1 MVKRGYVKRLDN
13 YGCLQYLQESNEKN
27 AIFTVLAASI
37 ILFTSCSSDNLSAPS
52 SSSGITPSSNISG
65 FVEPDPETF
74 VALMPALREYFYY
87 RKRAVITGKIEELW
101 SHFPELKK
109 NVDFEKGINS
119 EELIVTNY
127 QRLEPFDGNIFPE
140 HYERFKVK
148 FTNEQQVEVFVH
160 GIELYTWLD
169 ESNKFDD
176 SGGEFKVV
184 LYLHMKDGHWV
195 VYKTDEVTL
204 MEWQQFSP

>member
-1 MVKRGYVKRLDN
+1 
-13 YGCLQYLQESNEKN
+13 
-27 AIFTVLAASI
+27 
-37 ILFTSCSSDNLSAPS
+37 
-52 SSSGITPSSNISG
+52 
-65 FVEPDPETF
+65 
-74 VALMPALREYFYY
+74 MPAVREYFYY
-87 RKRAVITGKIEELW
+87 RKRAVITGNIEELW
-101 SHFPELKK
+101 KHFPELKK
-109 NVDFEKGINS
+109 DVDFEKGINS

-127 QRLEPFDGNIFPE
+127 QSLKPFDGNIFPE

>member
-1 MVKRGYVKRLDN
+1 MVPSSTCKRITKANV
-13 YGCLQYLQESNEKN
+13 
-27 AIFTVLAASI
+27 IFTVLVVSI
-37 ILFTSCSSDNLSAPS
+37 ILFASCSPDNLSAPTS
-52 SSSGITPSSNISG
+52 SSSITTSSNISG
-65 FVEPDPETF
+65 FIEPDPGTF

-87 RKRAVITGKIEELW
+87 RKQAVITGNIEKLW
-101 SHFPELKK
+101 AHFPELK
-109 NVDFEKGINS
+109 NDVNFEKGINS

-127 QRLEPFDGNIFPE
+127 QSLKPFDGNVFPE
-140 HYERFKVK
+140 HFERFKVK
-148 FTNEQQVEVFVH
+148 FINEQQVEVLVH

-169 ESNKFDD
+169 ESHKFDD

-184 LYLHMKDGHWV
+184 LYLHMKEGRWV